1 MKEYYMT
8 KKNWLLVLCAGLVLA
23 VLLLGG
29 CATSRLFDKK
39 SAKAKEQSVIQL
51 DSEASGGNRSVSI
64 DGKPVVY
71 MGSGSLTL
79 VIPAGEHTVLVSK
92 SRRYTLSSEK
102 SRRGDTV
109 YVQTTYIDY
118 SLKSYTTF
126 EFEPG
131 KRYALENIYPKMD
144 YNGMTLETSDPGVTV
159 HTSQAG
165 AVSVDNPGLKIEEEG
180 TMPFSTYLGYEFQ
193 WDGSYF
199 GWTKGIVSNGFG
211 VGFGV
216 SLIHGKLEM
225 KLLGEAGVGI
235 GLSVPDMAALGFG
248 YLVYAG
254 GLAEILFSKTA
265 LEFGG
270 GMIAGNNGFMNLSE
284 SVAGRNFAAPY
295 LKAGFLF
302 QKGWHQEWGL
312 YGQYFLGSEEE
323 EWYNRFGAGIHFHAH

>member
-8 KKNWLLVLCAGLVLA
+8 KKNGLLVLCAGLVCGF
-23 VLLLGG
+23 LLGG

-39 SAKAKEQSVIQL
+39 SAKAKEQSAIQFNE
-51 DSEASGGNRSVSI
+51 DVRGGSSISI
-64 DGKPVVY
+64 DGNPVNY
-71 MGSGSLTL
+71 SGSGSLTL
-79 VIPAGEHTVLVSK
+79 VIPAGEHTVAISTT
-92 SRRYTLSSEK
+92 SRNYTMN
-102 SRRGDTV
+102 
-109 YVQTTYIDY
+109 
-118 SLKSYTTF
+118 SYTTF
-126 EFEPG
+126 AFEPNKTYTPENFSPG
-131 KRYALENIYPKMD
+131 LKR
-144 YNGMTLETSDPGVTV
+144 NGGTWEAVDPRVTV
-159 HTSQAG
+159 QTARDG
-165 AVSVDNPGLKIEEEG
+165 GVYVDNPGLKIEEEG

-199 GWTKGIVSNGFG
+199 GWTKGIVASGFG
-211 VGFGV
+211 AGFGV

-225 KLLGEAGVGI
+225 KLLGEAGAGI

-302 QKGWHQEWGL
+302 QKGWDKEWGL
-312 YGQYFLGSEEE
+312 YGQYFLNSEDE
-323 EWYNRFGAGIHFHAH
+323 EWYNKFGAGIHYHAR